1 MEVTSF
7 KDGFVGFFSVYG
19 TGLAMLILAGFC
31 IAMFTELAIKKVFV
45 WLEQKFADKEK
56 LLNGVSIAKMIAIP
70 VVTIFMTLVSTKLI
84 MDSIVLPGSVCGTN
98 ALGLSPFWFMVI
110 YVCQYVFSMYGIKG
124 IIGLFN
130 RRHPHASK
138 HEKAVS
144 PVDGYKRISKNCYKD
159 EATGKF
165 YDRKGNEL

>member
-7 KDGFVGFFSVYG
+7 KDGFVGFFSAYG

-70 VVTIFMTLVSTKLI
+70 VVTILMTLVSTNLI
-84 MDSIVLPGSVCGTN
+84 IDSVALPGNN
-98 ALGLSPFWFMVI
+98 AIGLTPFWFMVI

-130 RRHPHASK
+130 RRHPHAP